1 MHRTLT
7 LLGLGGMLALATSLA
22 VAENLPPPDEAT
34 TTPDTQAIESASIGA
49 TSELASVQQRWA
61 EIKYQLPESERA
73 SAFESLVAQIEKL
86 RARSDS
92 PALRIWEGIVLA
104 SQAGAQGGL
113 GALSLVKRA
122 RADFEAAIA
131 EEPNALN
138 GSAYVSLGSLYY
150 QVPGWPLGFGNDE
163 KALEMLQKGLSID
176 PDGIDAN
183 FFYGDFLLDQHDW
196 TGAIS
201 ALEKA
206 AAAPDRPGR
215 ASADAGR
222 RAEIEAA
229 LEEARSHL

>member
-1 MHRTLT
+1 MNRSLT
-7 LLGLGGMLALATSLA
+7 LLSLGCMLALATTFA
-22 VAENLPPPDEAT
+22 RAEDLPPSNEAAAIPT
-34 TTPDTQAIESASIGA
+34 AAIEGGA
-49 TSELASVQQRWA
+49 VGAGARLASVQQRWA
-61 EIKYQLPESERA
+61 EIKYALPESERA
-73 SAFESLVAQIEKL
+73 EAFEALAARIAQL
-86 RARSDS
+86 RTETDS
-92 PALRIWEGIVLA
+92 PELRIWEGIVLA

-150 QVPGWPLGFGNDE
+150 QVPGWPLGFGNDD
-163 KALEMLQKGLSID
+163 KAREMLQRGLSID